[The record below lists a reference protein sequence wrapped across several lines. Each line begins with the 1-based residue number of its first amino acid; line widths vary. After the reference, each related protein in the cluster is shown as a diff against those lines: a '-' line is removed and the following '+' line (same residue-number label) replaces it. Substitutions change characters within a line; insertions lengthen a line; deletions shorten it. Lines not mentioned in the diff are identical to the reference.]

1 MQLVQT
7 SAHDVRV
14 EVDTLRR
21 ARQQDL
27 VMGGRGHVKAEG
39 KETFLDEKDMEVSD

>member
-7 SAHDVRV
+7 AAHVVRV

-27 VMGGRGHVKAEG
+27 VMGNRGHAQPESKD
-39 KETFLDEKDMEVSD
+39 TFLDEKDMEVSS